1 MQRRGSNA
9 LAVDVF
15 FTLYSPYP
23 TVIRLHSEDKAGE
36 NGLMGQNSPK
46 TLENGCFEMLKTPAG
61 TEALAPLGR
70 LKFPCGTMTKFPA
83 GVFLASKG
91 QKKISRT
98 NLKKYARYGAFF
110 KY

>member
-61 TEALAPLGR
+61 TMAYVRWDDG
-70 LKFPCGTMTKFPA
+70 KVPA
-83 GVFLASKG
+83 G
-91 QKKISRT
+91 R
-98 NLKKYARYGAFF
+98 
-110 KY
+110 